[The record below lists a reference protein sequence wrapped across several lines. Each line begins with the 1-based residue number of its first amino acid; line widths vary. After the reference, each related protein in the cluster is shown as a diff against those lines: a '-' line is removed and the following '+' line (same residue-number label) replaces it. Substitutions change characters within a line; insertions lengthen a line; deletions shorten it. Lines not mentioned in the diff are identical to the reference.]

1 MASVAPVAVT
11 DEDVPEWNVAS
22 LATFRSA
29 TDANLGGVGG
39 SIELGALDRP
49 SAAASSDAR
58 VEDAPAAV
66 VPATEAPRKRNAW
79 GHIRDTWLI
88 VIGSLSIAVGYI
100 VADNKKHKRSLVVG
114 VATVFIVVCF
124 LSYVPRLRELTRG
137 RGEGGHLSRSLITA
151 MPPAPMRPSS
161 P

>member
-1 MASVAPVAVT
+1 M
-11 DEDVPEWNVAS
+11 
-22 LATFRSA
+22 
-29 TDANLGGVGG
+29 
-39 SIELGALDRP
+39 
-49 SAAASSDAR
+49 
-58 VEDAPAAV
+58 
-66 VPATEAPRKRNAW
+66 
-79 GHIRDTWLI
+79 
-88 VIGSLSIAVGYI
+88 IGSLSIAVGYI